1 MLRRWPTLLLVI
13 IGLALVGVGVE
24 RVLATASGAGL
35 VTIVVV
41 GAVLLVTPF
50 VLNRVERLGAP
61 GSGLPLTRDMAGL
74 GAPRAARILER
85 TDLARFAESYSLI
98 SPELDDT
105 RYHDAK
111 AHLQNLLVER
121 AAAIA
126 GKEKFDAAEVR
137 ALAAN
142 PAPTMRVLALGLM
155 KGDSDLADGGTV
167 LAAIADPRSVNE
179 QYQGLELAKLCW
191 PALSTSYRSAIRSVI
206 EANPEAMSGS
216 LQRPL
221 AQEILT
227 LPVA

>member
-1 MLRRWPTLLLVI
+1 VLRRWPTLLLVI

-24 RVLATASGAGL
+24 RVLVTASGAGL

-50 VLNRVERLGAP
+50 VLNRVERLGAS
-61 GSGLPLTRDMAGL
+61 GSLPLTRDMAGL

-98 SPELDDT
+98 SPELDDI
-105 RYHDAK
+105 RYQDAK

-126 GKEKFDAAEVR
+126 RKEKFDAAEVR

-206 EANPEAMSGS
+206 EANPEAMSGA

-227 LPVA
+227 LPVG